1 LIEHQETAMKVLIG
15 SIMIAALGLGV
26 SAQRQ
31 AQQAKVLAEVASG
44 TQAVKGQPFSADSVS
59 ESVQTLAD
67 GNRIVQSSTGKI
79 YRNSEGRI
87 RREMTGG
94 NGGANTFFFNY
105 GPGISIAEP
114 AGGRRVLLDQ
124 KERTA
129 QAVTVLP
136 EGEVKVLTRAGT
148 GEGTGVGVRFGTMT
162 NTLHVMTNGS
172 EQPLTDEQKKAIESL
187 KGHKEGDPLTPEQQK
202 AMELLKLHS
211 ITLAR
216 TGSVLAATA
225 APMAR
230 GFATPGGENWF
241 IGGPGDSKWETKTED
256 LGTQNIE
263 GVTCEGT
270 RHITTIP
277 AGAIGNDRPIEIVY
291 ERWYSKDLGM
301 VVSSKHSDPRFGE
314 QTYTLKNIV
323 RAEPDPSLFTVPK
336 EFKFTTTPDGVT
348 RVRTPDGEREMVRA
362 KAAAA
367 AAPKQP

>member
-1 LIEHQETAMKVLIG
+1 MKLLIG
-15 SIMIAALGLGV
+15 SMMIAALGLGV
-26 SAQRQ
+26 SAQQ
-31 AQQAKVLAEVASG
+31 QVQQAKVLAEVSAS
-44 TQAVKGQPFSADSVS
+44 TQAVKGQPFSADTVS
-59 ESVQTLAD
+59 ESVQTLSD
-67 GNRIVQSSTGKI
+67 GNRIVQNSTGKI
-79 YRNSEGRI
+79 YRNSDGRV

-94 NGGANTFFFNY
+94 NGGNAAFGGNTFFFNY
-105 GPGISIAEP
+105 GPGVSIAEP
-114 AGGRRVLLDQ
+114 AGRTRFLLNEQ
-124 KERTA
+124 EKTA
-129 QAVTVLP
+129 RAVTVVP
-136 EGEVKVLTRAGT
+136 EGEVKIRTRSGDGQGVGSATGVTTLRTLTRDEA
-148 GEGTGVGVRFGTMT
+148 
-162 NTLHVMTNGS
+162 
-172 EQPLTDEQKKAIESL
+172 PLTEEQRKAVETL

-216 TGSVLAATA
+216 TGSALAATM

-230 GFATPGGENWF
+230 GFATTAGENWF
-241 IGGPGDSKWETKTED
+241 VGGPGDNKWETKTED

-277 AGAIGNDRPIEIVY
+277 AGAIGNERPIEITY

-301 VVSSKHSDPRFGE
+301 VVSSKHSDPRFGD

-336 EFKFTTTPDGVT
+336 EFKFTTEPGAATY
-348 RVRTPDGEREMVRA
+348 RVRTPEAEREVIRA

-367 AAPKQP
+367 ATAPAAVKQP

>member
-1 LIEHQETAMKVLIG
+1 MKLLIG

-44 TQAVKGQPFSADSVS
+44 TQVVKGQPFSADSVS

-87 RREMTGG
+87 RREVTGG

-105 GPGISIAEP
+105 GPGVSIAEP
-114 AGGRRVLLDQ
+114 AGGHRVLLNE
-124 KERTA
+124 KEKTA
-129 QAVTVLP
+129 FTVNVVP
-136 EGEVKVLTRAGT
+136 EGEVKVLTRVDT
-148 GEGTGVGVRFGTMT
+148 GEGTGVGVGTGVGT
-162 NTLHVMTNGS
+162 TTLKMATTDGA
-172 EQPLTDEQKKAIESL
+172 PLNDEQRKLIETL
-187 KGHKEGDPLTPEQQK
+187 KGHKEGDPFTPEQQK
-202 AMELLKLHS
+202 AMELLKAHS

-241 IGGPGDSKWETKTED
+241 VGGPGDSKWETKTDD

-348 RVRTPDGEREMVRA
+348 RVRTPEAEREVVRA